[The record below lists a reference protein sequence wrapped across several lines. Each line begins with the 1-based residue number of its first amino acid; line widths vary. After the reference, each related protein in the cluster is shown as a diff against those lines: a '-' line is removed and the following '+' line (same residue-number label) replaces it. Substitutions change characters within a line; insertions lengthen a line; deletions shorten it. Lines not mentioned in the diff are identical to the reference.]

1 MPNSYYFVQCSEHRS
16 YLMHENNNSKC
27 IKWSWRYMALA
38 SVDSK
43 SSKEEFFSPAH
54 YGMGHTGFRYHPC
67 TAAWGQLSAAHT
79 DLTFISSTECK
90 GGEATSV
97 PGFTQLFLWT
107 RSSGSAVDQGQGGCF
122 LPTHLQKSA
131 TSTQFPQPPYT
142 KISQTL
148 MSQLMSA
155 VSLKTQNRYTIFEHF
170 FQPFQTSRLLVAR
183 NTLSLLSS
191 SQT

>member
-16 YLMHENNNSKC
+16 YLMYENNNSKC

-43 SSKEEFFSPAH
+43 SSKEEFFSPVR
-54 YGMGHTGFRYHPC
+54 YGMGHT
-67 TAAWGQLSAAHT
+67 AAGIIRAQRPGNSWALPTLTWLSSAPLKVKEARP
-79 DLTFISSTECK
+79 LRSLGLRSYSSEQEAQALLWTK
-90 GGEATSV
+90 GGKVVFS
-97 PGFTQLFLWT
+97 PLIYRNQLL
-107 RSSGSAVDQGQGGCF
+107 
-122 LPTHLQKSA
+122 L
-131 TSTQFPQPPYT
+131 QFPQPPYA

-155 VSLKTQNRYTIFEHF
+155 VSLKTQNRYTIFEHL
-170 FQPFQTSRLLVAR
+170 FQPFQTGRLLVAR
-183 NTLSLLSS
+183 NMVSPLSS